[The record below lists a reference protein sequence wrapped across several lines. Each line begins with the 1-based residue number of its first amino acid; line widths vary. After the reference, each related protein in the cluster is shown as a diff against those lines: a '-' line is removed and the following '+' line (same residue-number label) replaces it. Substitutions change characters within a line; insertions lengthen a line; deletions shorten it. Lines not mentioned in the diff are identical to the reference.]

1 MQIVLIGK
9 NGQVGWELQRALAMF
24 RNLIQLGRAEFDLAS
39 PQTLYSTLADLKPD
53 IIINASAYTE
63 VDLAETQAEIAHNIN
78 TLAPGIMAEAA
89 RKANAVFIH
98 YSTDYVFD
106 GNSNVPYK
114 ESDLAKPLNVYG
126 QSKLNGE
133 RNIEQAGDAYL
144 ILRTSWVYSMRGNSF
159 VNKVL
164 KWSRSNTNLRIV
176 ADQISSPTWARMLA
190 EVTATL
196 LSQNKDHLLDVIQ
209 EKRGIYHVAGS
220 GYTSRYE
227 WAREILT
234 HDSRQ
239 TEQLV
244 QTIEPVSSL
253 EFPTPA
259 RRPLFSALDCAK
271 FEKTFSLHL
280 PDWKESLQEAMAEPN
295 IAGT

>member
-1 MQIVLIGK
+1 
-9 NGQVGWELQRALAMF
+9 
-24 RNLIQLGRAEFDLAS
+24 
-39 PQTLYSTLADLKPD
+39 
-53 IIINASAYTE
+53 
-63 VDLAETQAEIAHNIN
+63 VDLAETQAEIANN
-78 TLAPGIMAEAA
+78 VNALAPGSMAEAA
-89 RKANAVFIH
+89 RKTNAVFIH

-106 GNSNVPYK
+106 GKSNVPYK
-114 ESDLAKPLNVYG
+114 ESDLTKPLNVYG

-190 EVTATL
+190 EVTTTL
-196 LSQNKDHLLDVIQ
+196 LTQNKDHLLDAIREQ
-209 EKRGIYHVAGS
+209 RGIYHIAGS

-227 WAREILT
+227 WAKEILAR
-234 HDSRQ
+234 DSKR

-244 QTIEPVSSL
+244 QIIEPVSSL

-259 RRPLFSALDCAK
+259 RRPLFSALDCSK

-280 PDWKESLQEAMAEPN
+280 PAWKESLQKAMAEPN
-295 IAGT
+295 TAGT